1 MLDIDMDLIQLHPR
15 LSSALT
21 SLTALCPAS
30 GISPICTHTS
40 IWRTA
45 IQEIPDCPMREEWIG
60 STNLDLGQKF
70 PASRSIYLRHPL
82 DSACWIMAVDMH
94 MRTYKYDDASRTAGI
109 LTQNSPTRTATH
121 LTQSKN
127 TSNTKLGSS
136 ATEHRKLASASV
148 QTLKTDIQK
157 CQAEFT
163 RDTV

>member
-21 SLTALCPAS
+21 SLAALCPAS
-30 GISPICTHTS
+30 GIFTICTHTS

-45 IQEIPDCPMREEWIG
+45 IQEIPDSPMREEWIG

-70 PASRSIYLRHPL
+70 PASRSIYLRHPSDL
-82 DSACWIMAVDMH
+82 AWCPTAAYGIMTVDMH
-94 MRTYKYDDASRTAGI
+94 MRAYKYNDASRTAGI

-136 ATEHRKLASASV
+136 ATEYRKLASASV
-148 QTLKTDIQK
+148 QTLKTDI
-157 CQAEFT
+157 
-163 RDTV
+163 